1 MIYKIIG
8 SGSDGN
14 GLVIEETILIDCGIS
29 FKKLKDVYKKLKIV
43 LLTHR
48 HQDHFNKAT
57 IKKLASERPTLRF
70 GCCEWLVKD
79 LVECGVEKKNIDV
92 LEIGKIYDYR
102 DFKAIPIK
110 LYHDIPNNGYKLKI
124 NGNKLIYAT
133 DTSRIDHIIAKNYD
147 IYFLEGNY
155 ESDDELEER
164 KKEKLLSGEF
174 IYEDRVKETHLSKV
188 QATEWLMNN
197 MGENSKYIFM
207 HEHKERG
214 VK

>member
-1 MIYKIIG
+1 MTYKIIG

-14 GLVIEETILIDCGIS
+14 GLIIEETILIDCGIS
-29 FKKLKDVYKKLKIV
+29 FKKLKDDYKKLKIV

-57 IKKLASERPTLRF
+57 IKKLASERPVLRF
-70 GCCEWLVKD
+70 GCCEWLVKE

-92 LEIGKIYDYR
+92 LEMGKIYDYK
-102 DFKAIPIK
+102 DFKVIPIK
-110 LYHDIPNNGYKLKI
+110 LYHDVPNNGYKLKI

-147 IYFLEGNY
+147 YFYIEGNY
-155 ESDDELEER
+155 ESDEELEKR

-174 IYEDRVKETHLSKV
+174 VYEDRVKETHLSKV
-188 QATEWLMNN
+188 QATEWLMEN

-207 HEHKERG
+207 HEHRSKKE
-214 VK
+214 

>member
-1 MIYKIIG
+1 MTYKIIG

-14 GLVIEETILIDCGIS
+14 GLIIEETILIDCGIS
-29 FKKLKDVYKKLKIV
+29 FKKLKDDYKKLKIV

-92 LEIGKIYDYR
+92 LEIDKIYNYR
-102 DFKAIPIK
+102 DFKLIPIK
-110 LYHDIPNNGYKLKI
+110 LYHDVENCGYKLKI
-124 NGNKLIYAT
+124 DDNKLIYAT
-133 DTSRIDHIIAKNYD
+133 DTNRIEHIIAKNYD
-147 IYFLEGNY
+147 FYFIEGNY
-155 ESDDELEER
+155 ESDEELAQR
-164 KKEKLLSGEF
+164 RSDKLLTGEF

-188 QATEWLMNN
+188 QATEWLMKN
-197 MGENSKYIFM
+197 MGEKSKYVFM
-207 HEHKERG
+207 HEHKSKE
-214 VK
+214 

>member
-1 MIYKIIG
+1 MTYKIIG

-14 GLVIEETILIDCGIS
+14 GLIIEETILVDCGIS
-29 FKKLKDVYKKLKIV
+29 FKKLKDDYKKLKIV

-57 IKKLASERPTLRF
+57 IKKLACERPTLRF
-70 GCCEWLVKD
+70 GCCEWLVKE

-102 DFKAIPIK
+102 DFKVIPIK
-110 LYHDIPNNGYKLKI
+110 LYHDVPNCSYKIKI

-147 IYFLEGNY
+147 FYFIEGNY
-155 ESDDELEER
+155 ESDEELAQR
-164 KKEKLLSGEF
+164 KSDKLLSGEF

-188 QATEWLMNN
+188 QATEWLMEN

-207 HEHKERG
+207 HEHKG
-214 VK
+214 G